1 MRLVAPN
8 PKPNPTQPPKFTAWS
23 NPSKIATDP
32 SRLYRERE
40 REREIEREELIL
52 FLEKIKKNK
61 NGEKSPNLNQ
71 IEWNP

>member
-40 REREIEREELIL
+40 RETGINFIFGKKLK
-52 FLEKIKKNK
+52 KIKMERN
-61 NGEKSPNLNQ
+61 PQ
-71 IEWNP
+71 I